1 MFFAA
6 ILAGGVGSRMK
17 MADMPKQF
25 LEIEGKPIII
35 YTLEKFLQSDKIQ
48 QIYIGVHPK
57 WLEHMDSL
65 VLKYAQ
71 DEKSRIHIV
80 PGGEDRNST
89 LMNVINQMED
99 DFGVSD
105 DHYIITHDSVRP
117 FVTVDMIDANVD
129 AVKKYLACDTVCPA
143 VDTIVQSM
151 DGDVIRDIPERK
163 YLYQGQTPQ
172 SFQITLLKKLYEDLT
187 NKEKELL
194 TDACKICTV
203 RKVPVH
209 LVEGDVS
216 NIKITTIGDYNIAR
230 AMIALSGGGKIG

>member
-89 LMNVINQMED
+89 LMNVIHQMED

-129 AVKKYLACDTVCPA
+129 AVKKY
-143 VDTIVQSM
+143 
-151 DGDVIRDIPERK
+151 
-163 YLYQGQTPQ
+163 PQ
-172 SFQITLLKKLYEDLT
+172 STKAGSGTQENQCADSTCTKFPCTRFMLKMSVTSMST
-187 NKEKELL
+187 N
-194 TDACKICTV
+194 
-203 RKVPVH
+203 
-209 LVEGDVS
+209 
-216 NIKITTIGDYNIAR
+216 
-230 AMIALSGGGKIG
+230 

>member
-35 YTLEKFLQSDKIQ
+35 YTLEKFLQSDKIHQ
-48 QIYIGVHPK
+48 TYIGVHPK

-89 LMNVINQMED
+89 LMNVIHQMED

-105 DHYIITHDSVRP
+105 DHFIITHDSVRP

-187 NKEKELL
+187 KEEKEQL